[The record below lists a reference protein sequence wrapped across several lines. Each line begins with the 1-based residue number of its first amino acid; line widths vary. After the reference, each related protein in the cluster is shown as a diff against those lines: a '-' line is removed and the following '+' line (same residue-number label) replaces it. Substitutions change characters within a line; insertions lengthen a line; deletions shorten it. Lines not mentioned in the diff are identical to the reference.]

1 MDLSKNRIPDP
12 VKSIHMIAICGTG
25 MGALASML
33 KDMGFEITGSDQKV
47 YPPMSEFLSSRDI
60 KITEGFSEHNI
71 AYGPDLVIVGNAVSK
86 DNPEVVGMDQMGL
99 EFCSMPQAVNRFI
112 ASGKKPL
119 VITGTH
125 GKTTTSSIL
134 AWILYEAGMDP
145 TFMIGGILKNF
156 ESNYRLGTGEHMVIE
171 GDEYD
176 TAFFD
181 KGAKFLHYDPS
192 IAILTG
198 VEFDHA
204 DIFKD
209 IQHVKQ
215 AFDAFITGISP
226 QNTLVAFDDDKNVS
240 DLVQGKSCKMVKYG
254 RHAESVW
261 QLGSVS
267 IQQPWTFFDVLKYGT
282 VFGNFKTRLV
292 GEHNMLNALSA
303 IAVADTL
310 AIPVEAIARSFESFE
325 GVKRRQEIR
334 GEKSG
339 ITVMDDFAHHPT
351 AVRETLRAVKPFYPN
366 GRLIAVFEPRTNS
379 SMRNI
384 FQNIYPLSFDGAD
397 IICIRQPSLLD
408 KIPLNERFSSPQLV
422 NDLMKLGKDAHFF
435 PDTDEIIDF
444 LITEAKS
451 GDLILVMS
459 NGGFDNIHERL
470 LKSL

>member
-384 FQNIYPLSFDGAD
+384 FQNIYPFSFDGAD

-408 KIPLNERFSSPQLV
+408 KIPPKERFSSQQLV
-422 NDLMKLGKDAHFF
+422 NDLKKLGKSAHFF
-435 PDTDEIIDF
+435 PDTDKIIDF
-444 LITEAKS
+444 LITETKS

>member
-1 MDLSKNRIPDP
+1 MDLSRNRISDP

-192 IAILTG
+192 VAILTG

-254 RHAESVW
+254 RYAESVW
-261 QLGSVS
+261 RLGSVS

-408 KIPLNERFSSPQLV
+408 KIPPKERFSSQQLV
-422 NDLMKLGKDAHFF
+422 NDLKNQGKDAHFF
-435 PDTDEIIDF
+435 PDTNEIIDF

>member
-1 MDLSKNRIPDP
+1 MDLSKNRIPDT

-33 KDMGFEITGSDQKV
+33 KDMGFEVTGSDQKV
-47 YPPMSEFLSSRDI
+47 YPPMSEFLSSKDI
-60 KITEGFSEHNI
+60 KITEGFSENNV

-86 DNPEVVGMDQMGL
+86 DNPEVVGMNQMGL

-156 ESNYRLGTGEHMVIE
+156 ESNYRLGSGEHMVIE

-204 DIFKD
+204 DIFRD

-215 AFDAFITGISP
+215 AFDAFISGISP
-226 QNTLVAFDDDKNVS
+226 QNTLVAFDDDQNVS
-240 DLVQGKSCKMVKYG
+240 DLVHGKSCKTVRYG
-254 RHAESVW
+254 RNIDSMW
-261 QLGSVS
+261 RLGAVT
-267 IQQPWTFFDVLKYGT
+267 IQQPWTFFDVLKHG
-282 VFGNFKTRLV
+282 
-292 GEHNMLNALSA
+292 
-303 IAVADTL
+303 
-310 AIPVEAIARSFESFE
+310 
-325 GVKRRQEIR
+325 KR
-334 GEKSG
+334 
-339 ITVMDDFAHHPT
+339 FL
-351 AVRETLRAVKPFYPN
+351 ETLRRGWWEN
-366 GRLIAVFEPRTNS
+366 TT
-379 SMRNI
+379 
-384 FQNIYPLSFDGAD
+384 
-397 IICIRQPSLLD
+397 C
-408 KIPLNERFSSPQLV
+408 
-422 NDLMKLGKDAHFF
+422 
-435 PDTDEIIDF
+435 
-444 LITEAKS
+444 
-451 GDLILVMS
+451 
-459 NGGFDNIHERL
+459 
-470 LKSL
+470 

>member
-47 YPPMSEFLSSRDI
+47 YPPMSEFLSSRNI
-60 KITEGFSEHNI
+60 KITEGFSENNV

-86 DNPEVVGMDQMGL
+86 DNPEVVWMNQMGL

-156 ESNYRLGTGEHMVIE
+156 ESNYRLGSGEHMVIE

-204 DIFKD
+204 DIFRD

-215 AFDAFITGISP
+215 AFDAFITSISP
-226 QNTLVAFDDDKNVS
+226 QNTLIAFDDDNNVS
-240 DLVQGKSCKMVKYG
+240 DLVRGKSCQMVKYG
-254 RHAESVW
+254 RHADSVW

-267 IQQPWTFFDVLKYGT
+267 IQQPWTIFDVLKHGR

-310 AIPVEAIARSFESFE
+310 TIPVESIARAFESFE
-325 GVKRRQEIR
+325 GIKRRQEIR

-339 ITVMDDFAHHPT
+339 ITIMDDFAHHPT

-397 IICIRQPSLLD
+397 IICIRQPSLLN
-408 KIPLNERFSSPQLV
+408 KIPPKERFSSQQLV
-422 NDLMKLGKDAHFF
+422 NDLINQGKDAHYF

-470 LKSL
+470 VSVL

>member
-1 MDLSKNRIPDP
+1 MDLSKNRIPDT
-12 VKSIHMIAICGTG
+12 VKTIHMIAICGTG
-25 MGALASML
+25 MAALASML
-33 KDMGFEITGSDQKV
+33 KDMGFKISGSDQRV
-47 YPPMSEFLSSRDI
+47 YPPMSDFLLSKNI
-60 KITEGFSEHNI
+60 EITEGFRENNV

-86 DNPEVVGMDQMGL
+86 DNPEVIGMNQMGL

-112 ASGKKPL
+112 ASDKKSL

-134 AWILYEAGMDP
+134 AWILFKADLDP
-145 TFMIGGILKNF
+145 SFMIGGILKNF
-156 ESNYRLGTGEHMVIE
+156 KSNYRLGSGEYVVIE

-204 DIFKD
+204 DIFND
-209 IQHVKQ
+209 IHHVKQ

-226 QNTLVAFDDDKNVS
+226 QNTLVAFGDDKNVS
-240 DLVQGKSCKMVKYG
+240 DLVHGKSCQTVRYG
-254 RHAESVW
+254 RNTDSIW
-261 QLGSVS
+261 RLGA
-267 IQQPWTFFDVLKYGT
+267 IAIEQPWTFFDVLKHGM

-292 GEHNMLNALSA
+292 GEHNLMNALSA

-310 AIPVEAIARSFESFE
+310 AIPKAAIVTAFESFE
-325 GVKRRQEIR
+325 GVKRRQEVR

-339 ITVMDDFAHHPT
+339 VTVMDDFAHHPT

-379 SMRNI
+379 SMRDI
-384 FQNIYPLSFDGAD
+384 FQNIYPLSFDSAD
-397 IICIRQPSLLD
+397 IICIRQPSLLN
-408 KIPLNERFSSPQLV
+408 KIPPEERFSSQQLV
-422 NDLMKLGKDAHFF
+422 NDLKHQGKDAHFF

-444 LITEAKS
+444 LISKAKS
-451 GDLILVMS
+451 GDLVLVMS

-470 LKSL
+470 LSVL